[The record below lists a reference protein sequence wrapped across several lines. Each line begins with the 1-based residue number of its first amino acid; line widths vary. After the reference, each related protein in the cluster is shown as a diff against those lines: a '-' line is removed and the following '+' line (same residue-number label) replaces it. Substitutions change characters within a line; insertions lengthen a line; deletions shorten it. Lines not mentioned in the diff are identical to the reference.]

1 MPIFQVRKLRLRE
14 ETVPN
19 EQQSHQEEQKQD
31 ADPAAL
37 FFLIWLH
44 WGFVMARGI
53 SMLRVASSSPRT
65 EPRPLASN
73 AKTSLR
79 S

>member
-14 ETVPN
+14 DTVPN

-37 FFLIWLH
+37 FIYLAALGLRHGAWDLH
-44 WGFVMARGI
+44 AACGI
-53 SMLRVASSSPRT
+53 EFS
-65 EPRPLASN
+65 
-73 AKTSLR
+73 KD
-79 S
+79 